1 MISVFVT
8 FLLISALISML
19 VNLLAMRTQPRD
31 RRGYFFWGAMCQ
43 VLAVIAL
50 TIAIIFGLQYE
61 SRISDGNFLPFVYF
75 ICVFFMP
82 AGIVSLLIGIFEP
95 PDEERNPRT

>member
-8 FLLISALISML
+8 FLLISAVISML

-43 VLAVIAL
+43 VFAVIAL